1 MIISSYFLLCFFHNF
16 GVVVK
21 SNEQLMCLHK
31 KFEELLKNIGFIDV
45 SLKVG
50 RIV

>member
-1 MIISSYFLLCFFHNF
+1 MIISSHFQLCFFHNF

-21 SNEQLMCLHK
+21 SKEHLMCSHK
-31 KFEELLKNIGFIDV
+31 KFKELLKNIGFIDV